1 MLEINKNVEK
11 LLNKIQAKFEPEIVP
26 IRIESYSEVLDC
38 YGNFM
43 VNDFIYVSELISKL
57 YNLGNRKSSK
67 ELILPFD
74 VLKIITQHEFIKER
88 LLYFIENNIKYCICG
103 AEKSY
108 KNCCHKILEISGQ
121 QQYELA
127 KRFVS

>member
-1 MLEINKNVEK
+1 
-11 LLNKIQAKFEPEIVP
+11 
-26 IRIESYSEVLDC
+26 
-38 YGNFM
+38 M

-57 YNLGNRKSSK
+57 YNLGNRKTSK
-67 ELILPFD
+67 ELILPVD